1 MIQTYNPNH
10 YAIQAVLADYETFY
24 HQEMKYRQLAGYVP
38 YYYVELLLLQG
49 DVFQTVFQE
58 AMKVKT
64 YLQQRVSD
72 KAIILGPV
80 VPSISRLR
88 QKYRVQL
95 VLKYKRET
103 GLEDV
108 YSSIVSLIRDGVD
121 ITIDRTPNYIG

>member
-1 MIQTYNPNH
+1 
-10 YAIQAVLADYETFY
+10 
-24 HQEMKYRQLAGYVP
+24 
-38 YYYVELLLLQG
+38 LLQG
-49 DVFQTVFQE
+49 EVFQTVFQE

-108 YSSIVSLIRDGVD
+108 YASIVSLIRDGVE